1 MDKLR
6 VCGLDVSACIGVRDW
21 ERQVRQRLLIDIELN
36 TDAAAAARRDN
47 LDDALDYGAVARFVH
62 NIAANSSCRLIETL
76 AELIAERVLE
86 QFQVPHVKVVVHK
99 PSAVPGARDTSI
111 EIERSR

>member
-6 VCGLDVSACIGVRDW
+6 ITGLEVSACIGVRDW
-21 ERQVRQRLLIDIELN
+21 ERQLRQQLLIDLELQ
-36 TDAAAAARRDN
+36 TDAATAAAGDD
-47 LDDALDYGAVARFVH
+47 LQDALDYGVVARRIREIVTG
-62 NIAANSSCRLIETL
+62 SSCRLIETL
-76 AELIAERVLE
+76 AELIAAQVLDEFNVQRV
-86 QFQVPHVKVVVHK
+86 KIVVHK